1 MQDFVWVFSS
11 PLKPSRQVRAVF
23 PGLPTAA
30 GTVRPGLIIDVKK
43 KLTKKISLFRGAGV
57 EDPETN
63 TSTDQFSTFCTG
75 IAQLLGVSALLP
87 QKLPARATKRNDTK
101 SNQVSGLNPSCQNS
115 EELE

>member
-43 KLTKKISLFRGAGV
+43 NDKKISLFRGAGV

-87 QKLPARATKRNDTK
+87 QKLPARATKRNDTR